1 MPARIIP
8 LYPSGQPFPQKPFQ
22 INLTELAV
30 PTRQEIRSLLRIAG
44 IQTIGQV
51 PVVKGLTPL
60 ESLERMVA

>member
-8 LYPSGQPFPQKPFQ
+8 LFPSGQPFPPKPLQ

-30 PTRQEIRSLLRIAG
+30 PTHQEIRSLLKIVR

-51 PVVKGLTPL
+51 PVVEGLTPL